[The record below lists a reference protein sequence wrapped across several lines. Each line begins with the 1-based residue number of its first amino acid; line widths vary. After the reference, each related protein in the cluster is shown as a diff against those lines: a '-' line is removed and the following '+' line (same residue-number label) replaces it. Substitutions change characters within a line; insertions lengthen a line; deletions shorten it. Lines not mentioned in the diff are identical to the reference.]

1 MKEEEE
7 DYNSEN
13 ILEEIDE
20 NENKDNN
27 VEGKENE
34 NIENKLENKEEENII
49 KDNEEINKHIIDDN
63 LQENKVIIEDNNNIK
78 ENKIEIKE
86 ENINKE
92 ENNNPE
98 ENKQIEENKVVEE
111 NNNNKIV
118 EENNDNKIVEVD
130 GENGGNNLLEGVNE
144 EKLDE
149 NKEEVQNKNENIQN
163 VPNINENQNSIKNNI
178 KENNDKDKDKDKE
191 NITIKRNLPD
201 LEEYDKSIKVIVLG
215 DSSVGKSSLINRLI
229 KNEFAEL
236 PATLSLEY
244 HSYIISLNEYS
255 IRMQIW
261 DTAGQ
266 EKFNSII
273 NNYYKGTEVGIFLY
287 SIEKEDSF
295 TNVKK
300 WFDELKENIGENS
313 VNILLGNKSDLEEEK
328 RVVTFDQGEDF
339 AKKNGFYLFREI
351 SCKSDNKDEVEN
363 IMEVFDE
370 IGKHFY
376 EFYKCRR
383 NATSSADMNYVA
395 TESMIAIGEKQR
407 NKQNKPKKKS
417 KCC

>member
-78 ENKIEIKE
+78 ENEIEIKE

-118 EENNDNKIVEVD
+118 EENNDNKIGEVD
-130 GENGGNNLLEGVNE
+130 GENGGNNLLKGVNE

-149 NKEEVQNKNENIQN
+149 KKEEVQNKNENIKN
-163 VPNINENQNSIKNNI
+163 APNINESQNSIKNNI
-178 KENNDKDKDKDKE
+178 KENNDEDKDKDKE
-191 NITIKRNLPD
+191 SITIKRNLLD

-229 KNEFAEL
+229 KNEFVEL
-236 PATLSLEY
+236 SATLSLEY
-244 HSYIISLNEYS
+244 HTYIISLNEYS

-287 SIEKEDSF
+287 SIENEDSF
-295 TNVKK
+295 TNVKQ
-300 WFDELKENIGENS
+300 WFDDLKENIGENS
-313 VNILLGNKSDLEEEK
+313 VNILLGNKTDLEQEK
-328 RVVTFDQGEDF
+328 RVVTFDQGKDF
-339 AKKNGFYLFREI
+339 ATKNGFYLFREI

-376 EFYKCRR
+376 EFYKSRR

-395 TESMIAIGEKQR
+395 TDSMIAIGEKQR
-407 NKQNKPKKKS
+407 NKQKNPKKS

>member
-1 MKEEEE
+1 M
-7 DYNSEN
+7 
-13 ILEEIDE
+13 
-20 NENKDNN
+20 
-27 VEGKENE
+27 
-34 NIENKLENKEEENII
+34 II
-49 KDNEEINKHIIDDN
+49 YKK
-63 LQENKVIIEDNNNIK
+63 KVIIEDNNNIK
-78 ENKIEIKE
+78 ENEIEIKE

-118 EENNDNKIVEVD
+118 EENNDNKIGEVD
-130 GENGGNNLLEGVNE
+130 GENGGNNLLKGVNE

-149 NKEEVQNKNENIQN
+149 KKEEVQNKNENIKN
-163 VPNINENQNSIKNNI
+163 APNINESQNSIKNNI
-178 KENNDKDKDKDKE
+178 KENNDEDKDKDKE
-191 NITIKRNLPD
+191 NITIKRNLLD

-229 KNEFAEL
+229 KNEFVEL
-236 PATLSLEY
+236 SATLSLEY
-244 HSYIISLNEYS
+244 HTYIISLNEYS

-287 SIEKEDSF
+287 SIENEDSF
-295 TNVKK
+295 TNVKQ
-300 WFDELKENIGENS
+300 WFDDLKENIGENS
-313 VNILLGNKSDLEEEK
+313 VNILLGNKTDLEQEK
-328 RVVTFDQGEDF
+328 RVVTFDQGKDF
-339 AKKNGFYLFREI
+339 ATKNGFYLFREI

-376 EFYKCRR
+376 EFYKSRR

-395 TESMIAIGEKQR
+395 TDSMIAIGEKQR
-407 NKQNKPKKKS
+407 NKQKNPKKS

>member
-1 MKEEEE
+1 MKEEE

-34 NIENKLENKEEENII
+34 NIANKLENKEEENII

-63 LQENKVIIEDNNNIK
+63 LQENKIIIEDNNIR

-92 ENNNPE
+92 ENKNQE
-98 ENKQIEENKVVEE
+98 ENKEIEENKDDEE
-111 NNNNKIV
+111 NNIKKIV
-118 EENNDNKIVEVD
+118 EENNDNKIEEVN
-130 GENGGNNLLEGVNE
+130 GENGGENLLKEVNE

-149 NKEEVQNKNENIQN
+149 NKEIIQNKNENIKN
-163 VPNINENQNSIKNNI
+163 VPNINENQNAIKNNI
-178 KENNDKDKDKDKE
+178 KENNEKE
-191 NITIKRNLPD
+191 GEKITIKRNISD

-215 DSSVGKSSLINRLI
+215 DSYVGKSSLIKRLI
-229 KNEFAEL
+229 KNEFGEL
-236 PATLSLEY
+236 SATLSLEY
-244 HSYIISLNEYS
+244 HTYIISLNEYS

-266 EKFNSII
+266 EKFDSII
-273 NNYYKGTEVGIFLY
+273 NNYYKGTEVGIFVY
-287 SIEKEDSF
+287 SIENEDSF

-300 WFDELKENIGENS
+300 WFADLKENTGENS
-313 VNILLGNKSDLEEEK
+313 VKILLGNKSDLEEEEK
-328 RVVTFDQGEDF
+328 RVVTFEQGEDF
-339 AKKNGFYLFREI
+339 ATKNGFYLFREI
-351 SCKSDNKDEVEN
+351 SCKSDNEDEVEK

-370 IGKHFY
+370 IGKYFY

-383 NATSSADMNYVA
+383 NATSSADMDYVA

-407 NKQNKPKKKS
+407 NKQNNQKKR